1 MAIDEGETIT
11 LTATF
16 TDDTGTKADPS
27 TPVEV
32 TIVRPDGEEDGP
44 FTMSRAETGVYQ
56 YEYDVVAPYSHDY
69 RVETADGGVA
79 QSDFSAKASVTS

>member
-1 MAIDEGETIT
+1 
-11 LTATF
+11 
-16 TDDTGTKADPS
+16 
-27 TPVEV
+27 
-32 TIVRPDGEEDGP
+32 
-44 FTMSRAETGVYQ
+44 MSKAETGVYK